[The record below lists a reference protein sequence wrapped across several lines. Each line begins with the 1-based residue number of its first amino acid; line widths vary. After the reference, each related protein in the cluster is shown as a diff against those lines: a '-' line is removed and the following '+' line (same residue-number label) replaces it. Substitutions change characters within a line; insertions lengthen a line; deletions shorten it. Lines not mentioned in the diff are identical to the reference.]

1 MTLTYLRLEL
11 LRVVRVPQLLSFT
24 VVLPVVLF
32 LVFSG
37 LFDNSMGGV
46 SGTAYTMQSMAA
58 YGSLGAAM
66 YPTAAIALERR
77 IGWNRQLRLTPL
89 PPVRYV
95 LVKGLTAWLVTLPGL
110 TLVYV
115 AGALRGVSM
124 PIGQWAA
131 LVATTWTAL
140 LPFVLLG
147 IGLGFVG
154 TSESIQA
161 VTTFLILVLSLLGGF
176 WFPVQILPD
185 TVQTVAHALPSY
197 WLNAIG
203 RAVMGTTGVGWTGVA
218 VLAGWTAAAAMFAA
232 ARFRA
237 DARRA

>member
-1 MTLTYLRLEL
+1 MPVLRLEL

-37 LFDNSMGGV
+37 LFDSRMGGV
-46 SGTAYTMQSMAA
+46 SSSAYTMQSMAA

-89 PPVRYV
+89 PPARYV

-110 TLVYV
+110 TLFYL
-115 AGALRGVSM
+115 AGAVRGVTM
-124 PIGQWAA
+124 PIGQWVA
-131 LVATTWTAL
+131 LAATTWTAL
-140 LPFVLLG
+140 LPFVVLG
-147 IGLGFVG
+147 IGLGFMG

-176 WFPVQILPD
+176 WFPIEILPD
-185 TVQTVAHALPSY
+185 TAQAVAHALPSY

-203 RAVMGTTGVGWTGVA
+203 RAVMATARVDWTGVA
-218 VLAGWTAAAAMFAA
+218 VLAGWTAATTVFAA
-232 ARFRA
+232 DRCRT